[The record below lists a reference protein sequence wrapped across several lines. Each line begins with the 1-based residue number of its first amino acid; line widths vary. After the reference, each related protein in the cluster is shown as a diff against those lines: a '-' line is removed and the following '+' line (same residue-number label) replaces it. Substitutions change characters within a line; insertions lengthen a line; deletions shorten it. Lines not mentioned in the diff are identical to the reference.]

1 MRYFLTGATGFIGGV
16 LARQLLAAG
25 HEVRCLVRNPAAAGA
40 LSRLGASLHA
50 GDITDPASLREPMTG
65 VDGVF
70 HVAAWYKVGA
80 RDVSPAVPTN
90 LDGTRNVLTA
100 MRELGIP
107 KGVYTSTLA
116 VNSDTRGV
124 LADESYRFTGTHLT
138 EYDRTKAAAH
148 ALAVQM
154 MAAGLPL
161 VIVMPG
167 LVYGPGDTSSVH
179 EMLVQY
185 LRHLLPLVP
194 RDTAFSW
201 AHVAD
206 VAAAHVLAMERGRTG
221 EQYIVCGSTH
231 TFVEAFQVIAA
242 QCGRRAPLAAPGYL
256 FRPLIGPVRALER
269 VLPVPSTYSAEAM
282 RISAGVSYIGD
293 NAKARRE
300 LGYEPRALSVG
311 LAETIEH
318 EMRQL
323 GISR

>member
-1 MRYFLTGATGFIGGV
+1 MRYLVTGATGFIGGT
-16 LARQLLAAG
+16 LARQLLTAG
-25 HEVRCLVRNPAAAGA
+25 HEVRCLARNPGAAGA
-40 LSRLGASLHA
+40 LARLGASVHP
-50 GDITDPASLREPMTG
+50 GDITDAASVRASMIG

-80 RDVSPAVPTN
+80 RDVSPAAATN
-90 LDGTRNVLTA
+90 IEGTRNVLTA
-100 MRELGIP
+100 MRDLGIP

-116 VNSDTRGV
+116 VNSDTHGV
-124 LADESYRFTGTHLT
+124 LADESFRFTGTHLT

-148 ALAVQM
+148 ALAEEM

-161 VIVMPG
+161 SIVMPG

-185 LRHLLPLVP
+185 LRGLLPMVP
-194 RDTAFSW
+194 RDTSFSW

-206 VAAAHVLAMERGRTG
+206 VAAAHVLAMDRGRPG
-221 EQYIVCGSTH
+221 EKYIVCGSTH
-231 TFVEAFQVIAA
+231 TLVDAFRVIAE
-242 QCGRRAPLAAPGYL
+242 QCGRRPPLAAPGFL
-256 FRPLIGPVRALER
+256 FRPLIAPMRALER

-282 RISAGVSYIGD
+282 RISAGVTYIGD

-300 LGYEPRALSVG
+300 LGYQPRALSVG

-318 EMRQL
+318 EMGRL